1 MIDLLKMLYEKQITL
16 EEAYDLRD
24 DAVDRAHAG
33 EFEDISK
40 YLGFDVWEV
49 SSNANVAGLENL
61 AKLRYEGW
69 AETCYKCRR
78 KIIKE
83 KGGWW
88 FDMDENDSLL
98 LRHISCEDKY
108 LKQVYGEDFL
118 KAEK

>member
-1 MIDLLKMLYEKQITL
+1 MIDLLKMLHEKQITL
-16 EEAYDLRD
+16 EEAYDLQD

-33 EFEDISK
+33 EFEDIDK
-40 YLGFDVWEV
+40 YLGLKPWEAG
-49 SSNANVAGLENL
+49 SNTNVIGLENL

-69 AETCYKCRR
+69 AETCYKCQR

-88 FDMDENDSLL
+88 FDVGKNGSPL
-98 LRHISCEDKY
+98 LRHISCKDDY

-118 KAEK
+118 EAEK